1 MEFLGNIAFVIGAI
15 GVIIYLCLVTI
26 RFTSQASR
34 LKTAA
39 RAYDGRLE
47 RLARTLAELQERRAA
62 IDPLVDQL
70 VTRMIELRE
79 TRDRLSLQFGEMVA
93 RSREREIHI
102 KYQAR

>member
-1 MEFLGNIAFVIGAI
+1 MEFFGDMAFVIGAI
-15 GVIIYLCLVTI
+15 GMIIYLCLITI
-26 RFTSQASR
+26 RFTSQSSR
-34 LKTAA
+34 LKTAI

-47 RLARTLAELQERRAA
+47 RLTHALAELREQRAA
-62 IDPLVDQL
+62 MDPAVDRL

-79 TRDRLSLQFGEMVA
+79 TRDRLSLQYEEMVA